1 MGQTNEAEAAYM
13 RCLLVRHGKDDDTLR
28 GGWSAA
34 PLTPQGVQQVQALA
48 AELVRQG
55 VQLRAVYASD
65 LPRAMQT
72 AEILAAAL
80 GLGVTP
86 LPALRE
92 VNNGLLAGMKN
103 EAAESRYPGLYW
115 STLAWEQPY
124 PEGESP
130 QMFYSRV
137 SAAWQAFKA
146 QLQEQRG
153 DIMLVSHAGVF
164 DVIRCVEA
172 GVQYTNKR
180 LQFPMRHAEAVWLQ
194 L

>member
-1 MGQTNEAEAAYM
+1 M

-65 LPRAMQT
+65 LPRAMQS
-72 AEILAAAL
+72 AQLLASAL
-80 GLGVTP
+80 QLTVTP
-86 LPALRE
+86 LPAFRE

-103 EAAESRYPGLYW
+103 ELAESRYPRLYW
-115 STLAWEQPY
+115 NTLAWDEAY

-130 QMFYSRV
+130 QAFYARI
-137 SAAWQAFKA
+137 SAAWQDFKA
-146 QLQEQRG
+146 QLSGQQG
-153 DIMLVSHAGVF
+153 DVMLVTHAGVIN
-164 DVIRCVEA
+164 VIRCMEA

-180 LQFPMRHAEAVWLQ
+180 VQFPIGYAEAVWLQ

>member
-1 MGQTNEAEAAYM
+1 M

-48 AELVRQG
+48 AKLLGQG
-55 VQLRAVYASD
+55 VLLCAVYASD
-65 LPRAMQT
+65 LPRAMQS
-72 AEILAAAL
+72 AQLLASAL
-80 GLGVTP
+80 QLTVTP
-86 LPALRE
+86 LPAFRE

-103 EAAESRYPGLYW
+103 ELAESRYPRLYW
-115 STLAWEQPY
+115 NTLAWDEAY

-130 QMFYSRV
+130 QAFYARI

-146 QLQEQRG
+146 QQLEG
-153 DIMLVSHAGVF
+153 DVMLVTHAGVIN
-164 DVIRCVEA
+164 VIRCMEA

-180 LQFPMRHAEAVWLQ
+180 VQFPIGHAEAVWLQ

>member
-1 MGQTNEAEAAYM
+1 M

-48 AELVRQG
+48 EELVRQG

-65 LPRAMQT
+65 LPRAMQS
-72 AEILAAAL
+72 AQLLASAL
-80 GLGVTP
+80 QLTVTP
-86 LPALRE
+86 LPAFRE

-103 EAAESRYPGLYW
+103 ELAESRYPRLYW
-115 STLAWEQPY
+115 NTLAWDEAY

-130 QMFYSRV
+130 QAFYARI

-146 QLQEQRG
+146 KAQQLEG
-153 DIMLVSHAGVF
+153 DVMLVTHAGVIN
-164 DVIRCVEA
+164 VIRCMEA

-180 LQFPMRHAEAVWLQ
+180 VQFPIGHAETVWLQ

>member
-1 MGQTNEAEAAYM
+1 M

-34 PLTPQGVQQVQALA
+34 PLTPQGVQQVQALVA
-48 AELVRQG
+48 KLLGQG

-65 LPRAMQT
+65 LPRAMQSAQLLASALQLTVT
-72 AEILAAAL
+72 ALSAF
-80 GLGVTP
+80 
-86 LPALRE
+86 RE

-103 EAAESRYPGLYW
+103 ELAESRYPRLYW
-115 STLAWEQPY
+115 NTLAWDEAY

-130 QMFYSRV
+130 QAFYARI

-146 QLQEQRG
+146 KVQQFEG
-153 DIMLVSHAGVF
+153 DVMLVTHAGVIN
-164 DVIRCVEA
+164 VIRCMEA

-180 LQFPMRHAEAVWLQ
+180 LQFPIGHAEAVWLQ